1 MDNCI
6 TYLGLIKKAGFLQ
19 IGEDC
24 VSNAVMDIKAR
35 LLLSASDASDAS
47 KRKAKFMADDLRVP
61 HIVLPYS
68 KAELGIAVGRGVPG
82 MLCICDIAMAKN
94 FVDKLSATHIGY
106 TEAAKILDLKLKR
119 ANERKEIRKKDNINT
134 NGKRRTK

>member
-24 VSNAVMDIKAR
+24 VSNAVMDYKAR
-35 LLLSASDASDAS
+35 LILSAQDASDAS
-47 KRKAKFMADDLRVP
+47 KRKAGYMAEDVRVP
-61 HIVLPYS
+61 HIVLPYT
-68 KAELGIAVGRGVPG
+68 KAELGFAVGRGVPG
-82 MLCICDIAMAKN
+82 MLCICDTAMAKN
-94 FVDKLSATHIGY
+94 FADKL
-106 TEAAKILDLKLKR
+106 AAADPAYKKASEILAVKLKR
-119 ANERKEIRKKDNINT
+119 ANERRMIREQEKNNT

>member
-6 TYLGLIKKAGFLQ
+6 TYLGLVKKAGYLQ

-47 KRKAKFMADDLRVP
+47 KRKAGFMAEDIRVP
-61 HIVLPYS
+61 HIILPYT
-68 KAELGIAVGRGVPG
+68 KADLGLAVGRGVPG
-82 MLCICDIAMAKN
+82 MLCICDTAMAKN
-94 FVDKLSATHIGY
+94 FVDKLTALYPQYKQTG
-106 TEAAKILDLKLKR
+106 EILAVKLKR
-119 ANERKEIRKKDNINT
+119 ANERRMNKKQEKNNT